1 MTVLFRYSEFNSLIS
16 ADYLAHELSSVVK
29 LAISTT
35 LDSSRAC
42 KASKAT
48 PTLSRSFELNVIGL
62 DDASPAILVQVTAI
76 SAARLIVDGQDAL
89 LGHLIIASVLSVL
102 N

>member
-1 MTVLFRYSEFNSLIS
+1 MIS

-29 LAISTT
+29 LTIGTT
-35 LDSSRAC
+35 LDGSRAC

-48 PTLSRSFELNVIGL
+48 PTLPRPLELDVIGL
-62 DDASPAILVQVTAI
+62 DDAPPAIFVQVAAI
-76 SAARLIVDGQDAL
+76 SATRLIVDGQDAL